1 MLENESF
8 RCKTPSPR
16 LPNNLWMLLQSMQ
29 SKWCVICIS
38 MWHVACYFFKKNL
51 LFTPKNK
58 KKKRSTGPDMWAT
71 PGPRA
76 PGPFFPYFFF
86 IFFSIWSFTIE
97 SFHPFIFSWF
107 LVGQRNLSWFD
118 ICRFIA
124 ISNKRPNIY
133 LVLSFA
139 SVYFSYH
146 IVK

>member
-38 MWHVACYFFKKNL
+38 MWHVACYFFQKNL

-58 KKKRSTGPDMWAT
+58 KKKDQQAQTCGLPHVHEHLGRS
-71 PGPRA
+71 
-76 PGPFFPYFFF
+76 FLIFF

-97 SFHPFIFSWF
+97 SFHLFIFSWF
-107 LVGQRNLSWFD
+107 LVGQHNLFWFD
-118 ICRFIA
+118 ICKFIA
-124 ISNKRPNIY
+124 ISNKHPNIY